1 MHAQLNVG
9 PRHSGQGLLASMHE
23 LHMHFGSPARA
34 TRSVADTCNARAR
47 GAQASGLGHATP
59 LADKYTYVAIYA
71 CIHVDTDIY
80 IFLGAPTRYALEF

>member
-59 LADKYTYVAIYA
+59 LADKYTYVAIDRDIS
-71 CIHVDTDIY
+71 CIKI
-80 IFLGAPTRYALEF
+80 LKEALSCEIKS